1 MDWRGRSIE
10 ERSGSESQ
18 ECSPGRFV
26 AHTERM
32 SRMKKSS
39 RFWWLHGAILLAA
52 AVGCKNCGSGGCSTT
67 QGGVPAGG
75 PTYTNATGPAIT
87 GAGSATMYQS
97 GATPSY
103 PSMGGSANYTPGMGG
118 GFPAPTTSSS
128 VYPGMTG
135 TR

>member
-1 MDWRGRSIE
+1 
-10 ERSGSESQ
+10 
-18 ECSPGRFV
+18 
-26 AHTERM
+26 
-32 SRMKKSS
+32 MKKSS

-52 AVGCKNCGSGGCSTT
+52 AVGCKNCGGGSCGPT
-67 QGGVPAGG
+67 QGGAPAGG
-75 PTYTNATGPAIT
+75 PTYMNSTGPAIT

-103 PSMGGSANYTPGMGG
+103 SSMGGSVGGTPTYTPGAGG